1 MTTALGI
8 PPGGAVVTVGSFDGL
23 HLGHRRV
30 LEDVIARA
38 RARGRA
44 AVLVTFEPHPAEV
57 LRPAQAPLRL
67 TLAVE
72 RRELLAQ
79 VGLDRAA
86 VLGFDRRMAGRSA
99 AEFVREVLVGRFQCR
114 ELVVGP
120 DHGLGRGREGGV
132 EMLRELGAE
141 VGFAVDVVPPVMVD
155 GDRISSTRIRGLI
168 AAERLDEA
176 ARCLGRRYSVSAVV
190 EAGAGRGRG
199 IGVPTANLAVP
210 ARKQLPPDGVYAV
223 RVEWA
228 GGMVGGM
235 LNQGP
240 RPTFG
245 DGQRILEA
253 NLFGF
258 DGSLYGRMIRVT
270 WLARLRDVQRF
281 DSVEALRAQLEAD
294 RRAAH
299 DVLATAEAGQDH

>member
-1 MTTALGI
+1 MTAALPI

-30 LEDVIARA
+30 LDDVLARA
-38 RARGRA
+38 RARERA
-44 AVLVTFEPHPAEV
+44 ALLVTFEPHPAEV

-67 TLAVE
+67 TLADE

-79 VGLDRAA
+79 VGLDGAA
-86 VLGFDRRMAGRSA
+86 VLGFDRRLAARSA
-99 AEFVREVLVGRFQCR
+99 AEFVREVLVRRFRCR

-120 DHGLGRGREGGV
+120 DHGLGRGREGGA
-132 EMLRELGAE
+132 EMLRELGAGL
-141 VGFAVDVVPPVMVD
+141 GFDVDVVPPVVVD
-155 GDRISSTRIRGLI
+155 GEQVSSTRIRALI
-168 AAERLDEA
+168 AGGRLDEA
-176 ARCLGRRYSVSAVV
+176 ARGLGRRYSVSAAVV
-190 EAGAGRGRG
+190 AGAGRGRG
-199 IGVPTANLAVP
+199 LGVPTANLAVP

-228 GGMVGGM
+228 GGVVGGM

-270 WLARLRDVQRF
+270 WMTRLREVRRF
-281 DSVEALRAQLEAD
+281 ESVEALRAQLEAD
-294 RRAAH
+294 RRAAQ
-299 DVLATAEAGQDH
+299 DALAAAGTGQDP